1 MKLIDISETS
11 RMKLAIS
18 DVSVIKQSNLWS
30 VCQHPDGRIYNG
42 FLLIISG
49 ECVYEW
55 EGGRAPIAAGSLIY
69 LPKGSRHAA
78 YAVERSIEFYRIN
91 FSLTDAEDGEEV
103 VFSDTPLPITDD
115 APHRITELCE
125 ELCRL
130 TLLPDAGL
138 KSYALIAE
146 LLDYTY
152 HAKGR
157 VSESRISA
165 AIEYVDNHATE
176 EISVSLLAD
185 LSFLSEAHLFRLF
198 KSQLGMSPIEYKN
211 AIRIKKAESLLAD
224 RELSIAEIADLL
236 GFENACYF
244 SRIFKSRTGRS
255 PIAYRK
261 HILR

>member
-1 MKLIDISETS
+1 MKLIDINETS
-11 RMKLAIS
+11 KMKLAIS
-18 DVSVIKQSNLWS
+18 DVSVIKQTNLWS

-42 FLLIISG
+42 FLLISSG

-55 EGGRAPIAAGSLIY
+55 EGGHAPIAAGSLIY

-78 YAVERSIEFYRIN
+78 YASERSIEFYRIN
-91 FSLTDAEDGEEV
+91 FSLTDAESGEEV
-103 VFSDTPLPITDD
+103 LFSDSPLPITDS
-115 APHRITELCE
+115 APHRIFELCE
-125 ELCRL
+125 ELRRL
-130 TLLPDAGL
+130 TLLPDAGF
-138 KSYALIAE
+138 KSHALIAE

-152 HAKGR
+152 RAKCR

-165 AIEYVDNHATE
+165 AVDYIDNHATE
-176 EISVSLLAD
+176 EIPVSLLAD
-185 LSFLSEAHLFRLF
+185 LCFLSEAHLFRLF

-224 RELSIAEIADLL
+224 RELSIAEIAEML

-261 HILR
+261 YIV